1 MDLGHKIK
9 SFFTHHPEEEQVI
22 ETIEAIMDKREER
35 GDDVL
40 VDADELTLLKNLF
53 KLKDVRAAQ
62 VMIPR
67 IDIVGIS
74 VNASLKELK
83 TVILRDKFTRL
94 PVYDKTLDNIVGVL
108 HVKDLL
114 CHLMEGKE
122 LSISDI
128 MTNNVM
134 FVPAAIRAL
143 DLLRDMQAKCTQMA
157 VVVDEYGGTDG
168 LITLEDLLEEI
179 VGEIEDEHDALDEPP
194 VLKKLGA
201 YCLEADA
208 RVLLEDLEATIGCF
222 ITKEERSAKID
233 TVGGLV
239 FHTIGRLPHRGEVMT
254 HSSGVTFQVL
264 EVDTR
269 RIKKVKI
276 THFKQLRQA
285 KKGRCKK
292 K

>member
-67 IDIVGIS
+67 IDIVGIR
-74 VNASLKELK
+74 VNASPEELK

-114 CHLMEGKE
+114 QPAVWTFKIIWLMQ
-122 LSISDI
+122 
-128 MTNNVM
+128 T
-134 FVPAAIRAL
+134 
-143 DLLRDMQAKCTQMA
+143 
-157 VVVDEYGGTDG
+157 
-168 LITLEDLLEEI
+168 
-179 VGEIEDEHDALDEPP
+179 
-194 VLKKLGA
+194 
-201 YCLEADA
+201 
-208 RVLLEDLEATIGCF
+208 
-222 ITKEERSAKID
+222 
-233 TVGGLV
+233 
-239 FHTIGRLPHRGEVMT
+239 
-254 HSSGVTFQVL
+254 
-264 EVDTR
+264 
-269 RIKKVKI
+269 
-276 THFKQLRQA
+276 
-285 KKGRCKK
+285 
-292 K
+292 